1 VTDESIERFAEYSN
15 EELAGLLAELE
26 RAHDERLLGLIAA
39 IRVELERRRRL
50 S

>member
-1 VTDESIERFAEYSN
+1 VRDESIERFADYSN

-26 RAHDERLLGLIAA
+26 RARDDRLLGLIAA
-39 IRVELERRRRL
+39 IRVELERRRRM

>member
-1 VTDESIERFAEYSN
+1 VTDESIERFAEYSS